1 MLPFQHLCLR
11 LRIKEQPDFTVFGLW
26 TWFTRTGGIFL
37 ISCHSTTAE
46 EDGAEWM
53 AAPDT

>member
-1 MLPFQHLCLR
+1 MEIFGVGSQ
-11 LRIKEQPDFTVFGLW
+11 EQVAF
-26 TWFTRTGGIFL
+26 FL

-53 AAPDT
+53 AAPDALWHLFAVLLSNVQQ